1 MMDRLLV
8 IAGKGSYPRL
18 VIAGARRAGVRTVD
32 VIDIKGSC
40 ERATRRLADAAFPF
54 AAGETDKA
62 VAWTATHGYDAAIL
76 AGQVSPMSLF
86 RGKFD
91 ETVKG
96 WLREMPVK
104 NAHSIF
110 GRLVDEFT
118 KAGVRILPA
127 SSFLEGH
134 FPGVGPLTR
143 RDLTAAERD
152 DARRGMEV
160 ALDVGR
166 HDVGQTVLV
175 KSGMVLAVEAFEGT
189 NAAIARAGRLGRGS
203 VLFKAAREGHD
214 WRFDIPVAGLTTLKK
229 MKKAGVTA
237 LAFQAGRF
245 LLLDRE
251 KAVSFADRNGIAL
264 VGVDSGLPPAPLT
277 PEEALGQPRPSSLAS
292 QPQPLN

>member
-1 MMDRLLV
+1 MISRFLV
-8 IAGKGSYPRL
+8 IAGKGDYPRF
-18 VIAGARRAGVRTVD
+18 VIEGARRAGVPKVD
-32 VIDIKGSC
+32 VLAVKGSC
-40 ERATRRLADAAFPF
+40 ERKTRRLADEVFFFSP
-54 AAGETDKA
+54 GETDRA
-62 VAWTATHGYDAAIL
+62 IPWVASRGYDAVLL

-91 ETVKG
+91 DAVKQ

-104 NAHSIF
+104 NAHTIF
-110 GRLVDEFT
+110 GLLVSKFAE
-118 KAGVRILPA
+118 AGVRIVPA
-127 SSFLEGH
+127 SLFMDGH
-134 FPGVGPLTR
+134 FPGVGPLTA
-143 RDLTAAERD
+143 RDLTPLERD
-152 DARRGMEV
+152 DVRRGQEV

-214 WRFDIPVAGLTTLKK
+214 WRFDIPVVGLTTLKK

-237 LAFQAGRF
+237 LGFQAGRL

-251 KAVSFADRNGIAL
+251 EVVAFANRHGIAI
-264 VGVDSGLPPAPLT
+264 VGIDSGLPPAPLS
-277 PEEALGQPRPSSLAS
+277 PC
-292 QPQPLN
+292 

>member
-1 MMDRLLV
+1 MIAKLLV
-8 IAGKGSYPRL
+8 IAGKGEYPRF
-18 VIAGARRAGVRTVD
+18 VIEGARRAGVRTID
-32 VIDIKGSC
+32 VMSVKGSC
-40 ERATRRLADAAFPF
+40 ERATRRMADASYPF
-54 AAGETDKA
+54 GAGESDKA
-62 VAWTATHGYDAAIL
+62 VTWAAASGYDAAIL

-91 ETVKG
+91 ETVKQ

-104 NAHSIF
+104 NAHTIF
-110 GRLVDEFT
+110 GRLVSEFE

-127 SSFLEGH
+127 STFMDGH
-134 FPGVGPLTR
+134 FPGVGVLTER
-143 RDLTAAERD
+143 GLTELEMD
-152 DARRGMEV
+152 DVRRGQEV

-203 VLFKAAREGHD
+203 VLFKAARDGHD
-214 WRFDIPVAGLTTLKK
+214 WRFDIPVVGLTTLKK

-237 LAFQAGRF
+237 LAFQAGRL

-251 KAVSFADRNGIAL
+251 RVVAFANRHGIAIA
-264 VGVDSGLPPAPLT
+264 GIDSGLPPAPL
-277 PEEALGQPRPSSLAS
+277 RPPADA
-292 QPQPLN
+292 